1 MSGKRYMD
9 EFKIEAVKQVT
20 ERGHSVT
27 DVAQRLGITTHS
39 RYAWKLKFGRPDVV
53 RQAELNKIAVR
64 LDERPGR
71 TLDLMSPA
79 DKLCEAI
86 AATHRTCRSDLFSR
100 FPMLLRYAYSN
111 SNITQTG
118 NTACIQAWC
127 VVSVVAAPN
136 MTQNPSNAA

>member
-1 MSGKRYMD
+1 MD

-39 RYAWKLKFGRPDVV
+39 LYAWKLKFG

-64 LDERPGR
+64 LDERPRR
-71 TLDLMSPA
+71 TLDFMSPA

-86 AATHRTCRSDLFSR
+86 AATH
-100 FPMLLRYAYSN
+100 
-111 SNITQTG
+111 
-118 NTACIQAWC
+118 
-127 VVSVVAAPN
+127 
-136 MTQNPSNAA
+136 